1 MVRKTSATLRSWHG
15 WTYCKISQF
24 DVWFNGYIFNV
35 SKTNFLNQGIDLLNR
50 DSALD
55 GDFDNWIDGA
65 QGHFSFVILK
75 DSKLLCG
82 VDKVRTIPLFYAVTD
97 IEVIVGNYAD
107 DIDKTIGVSKK
118 KYNHQAALEIAMSGY
133 TIGKKTIHLQ
143 ISQLCA
149 GELLIVRDD
158 KVDIRKYYNYS
169 PWKAKGKSKTLLKK
183 ELTEVSRAVLEDVV
197 ENAKGR
203 QLVIPL
209 SAGNDSRFIASGL
222 KELQVKNVFCFS
234 YGINNNFEVKTA
246 EKVAKHLGY
255 PWAYIPLSVAIQKKI
270 FSEDSFGDFWNFTDT
285 LSNAPVLIDYSAIK
299 ILKESRKISKE
310 AIFINGNSGDFI
322 TGGHIISD
330 SKSIDRL
337 ISSVVKKH
345 YNLWSCLKTI
355 DNVENIQEELREEI
369 LKLMNYYSLTE
380 SNFSEISENIE
391 WNGRQSKIVT
401 ATQRSYEFHGYE
413 WRLPF
418 WSPIYM
424 DFWERVE
431 KKYKINQSLYI
442 ETLLENNWGGVWG
455 DITVNDFS
463 IASNKLRL
471 FRDLIRMFFIFFG
484 RDAWHKFDKKYFN
497 YFIDNTAATAI
508 SPYSEVFFNKC
519 GARNRNSW
527 ITKKYLSKHNINFKI

>member
-431 KKYKINQSLYI
+431 KRLISHCTLKHCWKIIGEEYGEI
-442 ETLLENNWGGVWG
+442 
-455 DITVNDFS
+455 
-463 IASNKLRL
+463 
-471 FRDLIRMFFIFFG
+471 
-484 RDAWHKFDKKYFN
+484 
-497 YFIDNTAATAI
+497 
-508 SPYSEVFFNKC
+508 
-519 GARNRNSW
+519 
-527 ITKKYLSKHNINFKI
+527 